1 MPETREETTRTLL
14 TEEARQINDYVR
26 AIGLALVTWFA
37 MNGTINTIAISR
49 FADWIALTGLGVSAS
64 LAGARA
70 AAVP

>member
-1 MPETREETTRTLL
+1 
-14 TEEARQINDYVR
+14 
-26 AIGLALVTWFA
+26 